1 MNTTNNKI
9 RRVSVGLDMNNQM
22 SYYLGSRHSFY
33 IEGEKKTREINNI
46 METETHFLIYLE
58 GENNEI
64 QLWKKIP
71 KNNQTTV
78 EYIID

>member
-1 MNTTNNKI
+1 MNTNNNKI

-22 SYYLGSRHSFY
+22 SYYLGSRHNFY
-33 IEGEKKTREINNI
+33 IDGDKKTREINNI
-46 METETHFLIYLE
+46 LETETHFLIYLE